1 MNLVE
6 FIAKLKEQN
15 NLTRSD
21 FAILYRTNAQSSPF
35 EQVLIQEGIP
45 YKIFGA
51 FKFFDRKEVKDIV
64 SYLKYITNPRDN
76 VALKRIINI
85 PNRKLGDTTIK
96 KIEDTAIA
104 QEVSMNEV
112 LLAIDALAGPING
125 PTIERLKDFSKLIN
139 YIIEKSELL
148 TPPDVIKLIISQLNY
163 KEYLLK
169 EEGNNQQAA
178 DERYA
183 NIGQLINMG
192 QKYEQTG
199 MAELRRLLDEISLL
213 TDAADNSEES
223 IDSIKLM
230 TIHASK

>member
-1 MNLVE
+1 
-6 FIAKLKEQN
+6 
-15 NLTRSD
+15 
-21 FAILYRTNAQSSPF
+21 
-35 EQVLIQEGIP
+35 
-45 YKIFGA
+45 
-51 FKFFDRKEVKDIV
+51 
-64 SYLKYITNPRDN
+64 
-76 VALKRIINI
+76 
-85 PNRKLGDTTIK
+85 
-96 KIEDTAIA
+96 
-104 QEVSMNEV
+104 MNEV

-148 TPPDVIKLIISQLNY
+148 TPPEIMKLIVSQLNY

-192 QKYEQTG
+192 QKYEGTG

-213 TDAADNSEES
+213 TDAADNTEES
-223 IDSIKLM
+223 IESIKLM